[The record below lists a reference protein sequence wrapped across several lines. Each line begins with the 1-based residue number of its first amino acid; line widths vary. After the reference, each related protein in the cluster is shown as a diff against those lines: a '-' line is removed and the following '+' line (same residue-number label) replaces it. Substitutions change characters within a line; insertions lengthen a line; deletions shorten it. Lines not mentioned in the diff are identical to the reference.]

1 MMPLNAAQSQFEFFQ
16 FPFLDS
22 LWRPLI
28 RIFEPKSVS
37 FGPQSQIENLQFPFL
52 QRAADQRLICSTR
65 FDNGLADAIPYVC
78 PDKSGASLR
87 ACSGGIVP
95 NDFDSLAFIA
105 ILLE

>member
-1 MMPLNAAQSQFEFFQ
+1 MMPLNAAQSQLEFFQ

-52 QRAADQRLICSTR
+52 QRAADQRLICST
-65 FDNGLADAIPYVC
+65 
-78 PDKSGASLR
+78 LR
-87 ACSGGIVP
+87 PGSTMALPTRSHMFARIKAAQVFGHAAGVSYPMILIV
-95 NDFDSLAFIA
+95 
-105 ILLE
+105 LLS

>member
-1 MMPLNAAQSQFEFFQ
+1 M
-16 FPFLDS
+16 
-22 LWRPLI
+22 
-28 RIFEPKSVS
+28 S
-37 FGPQSQIENLQFPFL
+37 FGPQ
-52 QRAADQRLICSTR
+52 LISRIYFRFCSARRIRDDLFYTETR